1 MQHSDWW
8 KMTGPIKMTKTSRD
22 YRTQTWH
29 GIRES
34 KCGIYPGS
42 FSKTI
47 HLSFQLVVL
56 KHEQEKAVN
65 CLSEGRDVFVVMP
78 TGYGRRLI
86 FQLFA
91 TAVMIK
97 KVRWRATLRYCSV
110 SAYPLTSIIQD
121 QVKEGKSLGS
131 DCAVILSKICPMLRA
146 AKHKCY
152 LHN

>member
-1 MQHSDWW
+1 
-8 KMTGPIKMTKTSRD
+8 MTGPIKMTKTSRD
-22 YRTQTWH
+22 YRTKTWH

-47 HLSFQLVVL
+47 HLSFQLVNL
-56 KHEQEKAVN
+56 KHEQEKGVN

-97 KVRWRATLRYCSV
+97 KVR
-110 SAYPLTSIIQD
+110 
-121 QVKEGKSLGS
+121 
-131 DCAVILSKICPMLRA
+131 
-146 AKHKCY
+146 
-152 LHN
+152 